1 MPTHV
6 VIEHKWKVTVHC
18 PENTQR
24 VSSTA
29 YRPEVELL
37 PVRVECEWTQGKAEP
52 VYQFWGPRI
61 LKTGVP
67 GRPIDGT
74 ATRTDQV
81 PDWMLKMLDPYKP
94 IWDKET

>member
-6 VIEHKWKVTVHC
+6 VIEHKWKVTIHC

-24 VSSTA
+24 VSATA
-29 YRPEVELL
+29 YRPDVELL
-37 PVRVECEWTQGKAEP
+37 PVRIECEWTRGKAEP
-52 VYQFWGPRI
+52 IYVFWGPRI

-74 ATRTDQV
+74 ANRADQV
-81 PDWMLKMLDPYKP
+81 PAWVLEMLDPYKP
-94 IWDKET
+94 IWDQEA